1 MPPPRRRT
9 KILAAAKSRDVS
21 CAAET
26 KFSPQQSGG
35 FAAAERIRLLFAP
48 GLGCCNRMRRGS
60 GKTCNK
66 NIDNNYEMMYI
77 TGIKRIAEQKG
88 A

>member
-26 KFSPQQSGG
+26 KFSPQQPGG

-48 GLGCCNRMRRGS
+48 GLGRCNYDVASQWRDRDVIRCDEPA
-60 GKTCNK
+60 TL
-66 NIDNNYEMMYI
+66 
-77 TGIKRIAEQKG
+77 TTV
-88 A
+88 